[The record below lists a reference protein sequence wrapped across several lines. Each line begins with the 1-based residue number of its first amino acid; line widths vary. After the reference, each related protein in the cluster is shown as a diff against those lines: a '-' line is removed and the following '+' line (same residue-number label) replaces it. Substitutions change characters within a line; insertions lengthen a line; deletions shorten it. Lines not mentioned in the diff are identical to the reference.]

1 MKWWGIPPLGGEP
14 LGAARRRRGHGDD
27 PGPGHPPKGLVV
39 DGRDESRSDETDSDG
54 FHHPTSCVAGA
65 IAVSSRLDAD
75 RCRLGRPVSLVMV
88 VVDGVSVKRLPE
100 GLGPPKRW
108 LLIGVAV
115 RWIQWFCPRLQLN
128 DTRRCNLRELQA
140 ELGRPTM
147 MMSRSLDDQSLV
159 EACRAGRTEAFDVLV
174 ERYQER
180 LYPTI
185 LRLTGSPEDAEDVL
199 QDAFVRAFEKLD
211 QFQGESSF
219 YTWVYRI
226 AVNLALS
233 GHRKRRIR
241 SALRL
246 GGRPLASRGAHP
258 ADESAESDPSAPLER
273 AERERIVEDALNR
286 LSPEHRAIVVLKD
299 FDGHR
304 YEEISAILDIPVG
317 TVRSRLHRA
326 RCELRDRLRVL
337 VDEPQP
343 IRQGSTSVP

>member
-1 MKWWGIPPLGGEP
+1 MSLED
-14 LGAARRRRGHGDD
+14 RRGCDRAPIRRAYD
-27 PGPGHPPKGLVV
+27 P
-39 DGRDESRSDETDSDG
+39 ESRE
-54 FHHPTSCVAGA
+54 
-65 IAVSSRLDAD
+65 
-75 RCRLGRPVSLVMV
+75 
-88 VVDGVSVKRLPE
+88 
-100 GLGPPKRW
+100 
-108 LLIGVAV
+108 LL
-115 RWIQWFCPRLQLN
+115 
-128 DTRRCNLRELQA
+128 T

-159 EACRAGRTEAFDVLV
+159 AACRAGRTEAFDVLV
-174 ERYQER
+174 ERYQQR
-180 LYPTI
+180 LYPTV

-211 QFQGESSF
+211 QFQGDSSF

-246 GGRPLASRGAHP
+246 GNRPLISRGAHP
-258 ADESAESDPSAPLER
+258 PDESAESDPSAPLER
-273 AERERIVEDALNR
+273 AERERIVADALNR

-304 YEEISAILDIPVG
+304 YEEISVILGIPVG

-326 RCELRDRLRVL
+326 RCELADRLRVL
-337 VDEPQP
+337 VDEPQS
-343 IRQGSTSVP
+343 IRQGSSVP